1 MKKLIVLLLLGAFA
15 FLGLANTVYA
25 DDENELIDLYPY
37 NNIGCMTTNLPCA
50 NTRVGTSNWKIEY
63 NGYRYHMVRGS
74 ARYAK
79 DFVDSNADGFIS
91 ATEMGSLTFN
101 AFASMIINDTDEE
114 VVLSTAN
121 GRADLTS
128 VVQRIYTY
136 WDANGK
142 LQMIEDQIFS
152 YHILNEGTAEAP
164 NWRLAT
170 QAEEDAYVAA
180 PADEKPANMMVASIR
195 MKLDASNPKG
205 YVLEPIVWIQWV
217 KVGVNKAEDPV
228 ETWSDIIAG
237 DPDYVTIPA
246 GWTVVSFGTL
256 DRDNTNP
263 KTVTMIK
270 DFRWAMLDATVD
282 PVNIYYVHQP
292 AVFAG
297 ITALDSDLVTPG
309 INIIVEYE
317 GSFDL
322 PETITATW
330 INMFDAQGKILNRED
345 KLNFRVEISQ
355 EDEILETIHYT
366 YNAETNTYTA
376 SGPVTVVDSSQ
387 FGVGY
392 LATWI
397 AETPKGDIT
406 RVEADIA
413 VGVLPPRFVG
423 VKDRYVDE
431 GVVVDFLEGI
441 TANDG
446 YGNDKTQTIIVTEP
460 AGFNRFNPKPGQY
473 TIMLEFTHNVFI
485 AGVPSIVTVK
495 AEQVS
500 YNLDLHYNKP
510 VAVNADAGVFKV
522 WSDVELF
529 RTAGSAWGSV
539 MIVVAAD
546 GTLKERYDRYNWEH
560 TTSTGT
566 VVGDATLFAAWQAN
580 LVLLPGEYVVGAHGS
595 VHATR
600 LRAANLA
607 FGDPVV
613 VQIGK
618 ADFSYDI
625 VTQRSYVLTIDDI
638 TPPTLL
644 VVKPKVV
651 ITAGEFTNVNEVV
664 LGNVV
669 ALDNYDTASQLA
681 LYVSSS
687 GGLNLNNPGT
697 YTVSVTAEDRA
708 GNASVVTFQ
717 VEVKAPVITNSS
729 IMDMIENNTIS
740 EAEVQALIDAGK
752 ITPQQIQAL
761 IDASINQLPEDQV
774 GTSLVTTILI
784 ALASGLLSFGAAFVL
799 LKKKL

>member
-1 MKKLIVLLLLGAFA
+1 MKKLIVLFLLSVFA
-15 FLGLANTVYA
+15 VLGLASTVYA
-25 DDENELIDLYPY
+25 DEENGLIDLYPY
-37 NNIGCMTTNLPCA
+37 NNIGCMTTNLPCN

-79 DFVDSNADGFIS
+79 DFIDANADGFIS
-91 ATEMGSLTFN
+91 ATEMGTLTFN

-114 VVLSTAN
+114 IVLSSPN

-136 WDANGK
+136 YDGNGV
-142 LQMIEDQIFS
+142 LQMLEDQIFN
-152 YHILNEGTAEAP
+152 YHLLNEGTVEAP

-170 QAEEDAYVAA
+170 AAEEAAYIAA
-180 PADEKPANMMVASIR
+180 PADEKPANMIVSTLR

-205 YVLEPIVWIQWV
+205 YVLEPIIWIQWV
-217 KVGVNKAEDPV
+217 KLGINKAVDPV
-228 ETWSDIIAG
+228 ETWSDIIPG
-237 DPDYVTIPA
+237 NPDYVTIPA
-246 GWTVVSFGTL
+246 GWTVVSYGTL

-263 KTVTMIK
+263 ATVNYIK
-270 DFRWAMLDATVD
+270 GLRWAMLDATVD
-282 PVNIYYVHQP
+282 PVDIYYVHQP
-292 AVFAG
+292 AAFVG
-297 ITALDSDLVTPG
+297 ISALDSDLVTPG
-309 INIIVEYE
+309 VNIIVPYQ
-317 GSFDL
+317 GTFDL
-322 PETITATW
+322 PTTITASW
-330 INMFDAQGKILNRED
+330 INMFNAQGKILNRED
-345 KLNFRVEISQ
+345 KLNYRVEISQ
-355 EDEILETIHYT
+355 EDEILQTIHYT
-366 YNAETNTYTA
+366 YDSETSLYVA
-376 SGPVTVVDSSQ
+376 SGPVTVIDSSQ

-392 LATWI
+392 KATWI
-397 AETPKGDIT
+397 AQTPKGDIT
-406 RVEADIA
+406 EVVADIA

-431 GVVVDFLEGI
+431 GVVVDLLEGI

-446 YGNDKTQTIIVTEP
+446 YSNDKTTSIIVTEP
-460 AGFNRFNPKPGQY
+460 AGLNRFNPKPGQY
-473 TIMLEFTHNVFI
+473 TINMQFTHNVFLP
-485 AGVPSIVTVK
+485 GVPAIVTVK

-500 YNLDLHYNKP
+500 YNLNLHYNKP

-522 WSDVELF
+522 WSDVTHF
-529 RTAGSAWGSV
+529 KTAGSAWGSV

-580 LVLLPGEYVVGAHGS
+580 LVLLPGEFVVGAHGS

-625 VTQRSYVLTIDDI
+625 VTTRSYILTIDDI

-644 VVKPKVV
+644 IVKPKVV
-651 ITAGEFTNVNEVV
+651 VTAGEFTSVNEVV

-681 LYVSSS
+681 LYVSAS

-717 VEVKAPVITNSS
+717 VEVKAPVITNTS
-729 IMDMIENNTIS
+729 IMEMIENNTIT
-740 EAEVQALIDAGK
+740 EADVQALINAGK
-752 ITPQQIQAL
+752 ITNQQIQAL

-774 GTSLVTTILI
+774 GTSLVTTILV
-784 ALASGLLSFGAAFVL
+784 ALASGLLSFGAAILL
-799 LKKKL
+799 LKKK